1 MNRSTV
7 SAPAGLAEHA
17 RRAALPA
24 LIVAAVLVTVV
35 VPRFFPADGGPT
47 GFDRAVG
54 EHIHSS
60 FDGHAGIYRVL
71 VAPSDALV
79 VVLLLLAGFAWF
91 AYRRQWWQ
99 AGFVVIAPEFAIG
112 VNALLLKPLWERPLG
127 DYLAYPSGHTVH
139 LVAVVTAFALAS
151 ESVWIRAAV
160 VVVMAVVLPVVL
172 VGMVGLGYHYPS
184 DVVGGAAA
192 AVALV
197 AAVYLPVRY
206 RALRAGRR
214 PRSPR

>member
-1 MNRSTV
+1 MNRSTD
-7 SAPAGLAEHA
+7 SAPAGLAGYA

-35 VPRFFPADGGPT
+35 VPQFFPADGGPT

-79 VVLLLLAGFAWF
+79 VTGLLFAGVAWF

-99 AGFVVIAPEFAIG
+99 AGFVLIAPEFAIG
-112 VNALLLKPLWERPLG
+112 VNALLLKPLWDRPLEN
-127 DYLAYPSGHTVH
+127 YLAYPSGHTVH

-151 ESVWIRAAV
+151 ESARVRVTVA
-160 VVVMAVVLPVVL
+160 VVMAVVLPVVL
-172 VGMVGLGYHYPS
+172 VGMVGMGYHYPS

-197 AAVYLPVRY
+197 AAGYLPVRY
-206 RALRAGRR
+206 CALRADRR